1 MPNNNKF
8 KIAFSFALGAVMGYV
23 LAIHLMKKFE
33 VENIESCER
42 IRKENKIL
50 KRMIETKFNIQQDS
64 VRCGYAPTCGL

>member
-33 VENIESCER
+33 VNNIELY
-42 IRKENKIL
+42 ENVRRENEML
-50 KRMIETKFNIQQDS
+50 KRIIETQFDIKQDS
-64 VRCGYAPTCGL
+64 VRCGYKPSYGW

>member
-33 VENIESCER
+33 VKNIELY
-42 IRKENKIL
+42 ENVRRENEML
-50 KRMIETKFNIQQDS
+50 KRMIETKFDTEQDS
-64 VRCGYAPTCGL
+64 VRCGYAPMRGL